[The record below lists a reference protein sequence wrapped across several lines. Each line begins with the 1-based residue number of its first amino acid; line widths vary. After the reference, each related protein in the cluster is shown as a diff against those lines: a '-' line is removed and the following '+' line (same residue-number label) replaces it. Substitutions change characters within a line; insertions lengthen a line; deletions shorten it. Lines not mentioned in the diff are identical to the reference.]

1 MKALLIVGFALG
13 VTTTPPTDATLTLTL
28 DSETDT
34 HLTSSHCTEDN
45 LAQTA
50 SFTLTTDSM
59 TPTLT
64 ENDKLYVWG
73 ETSGALL
80 FATGWRPSFCPRHK
94 TQQGYTSLGPFK
106 NEADMHLAI
115 KRQGSDYETL
125 TSRSNSTTTSY

>member
-64 ENDKLYVWG
+64 ENDKLYVWW
-73 ETSGALL
+73 ETSGTDDCTTPSSDTNNQVVTG
-80 FATGWRPSFCPRHK
+80 ATLSGELISQDAGVPLVSSTLGLAFPDDISRK
-94 TQQGYTSLGPFK
+94 TRAP
-106 NEADMHLAI
+106 NV
-115 KRQGSDYETL
+115 
-125 TSRSNSTTTSY
+125 